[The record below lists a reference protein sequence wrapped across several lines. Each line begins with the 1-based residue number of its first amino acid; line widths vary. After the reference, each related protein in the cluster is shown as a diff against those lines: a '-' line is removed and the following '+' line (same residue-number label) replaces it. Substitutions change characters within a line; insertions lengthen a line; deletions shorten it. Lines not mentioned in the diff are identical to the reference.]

1 VSDWGLRTKWCG
13 FRLGF
18 VAYVRTVTTGS
29 GATAVQIVWKSVYG
43 SRDIEHVGSAHSP
56 AEVEVLKASAAQRIA
71 AGQDPL
77 PLDQPVEDGPRIQ
90 VVGMRMG
97 LLLDAIA
104 RVYRRMGLDQAA
116 GDDVVFEQLVTARI
130 IEPSSK
136 LDAARVLEE
145 AGVGPAC
152 LVPDAETLAA
162 CLRRTSVPSPPFRAV
177 SARSDLGPAALD
189 SYDVTSLLCRRRH
202 NNVVTS

>member
-1 VSDWGLRTKWCG
+1 M
-13 FRLGF
+13 
-18 VAYVRTVTTGS
+18 AYVRTVTTGS
-29 GATAVQIVWKSVYG
+29 GATAVQIVWKSVRG

-56 AEVEVLKASAAQRIA
+56 AEVEVLKAAAVQRIA

-77 PLDQPVEDGPRIQ
+77 PLDQPAAGGGPGIQ

-104 RVYRRMGLDQAA
+104 CVYRRMGLDQAA
-116 GDDVVFEQLVTARI
+116 GDDAVFEQLVTARI

-145 AGVGPAC
+145 AGVQPVSYPTLKRRLPTYAEPA
-152 LVPDAETLAA
+152 
-162 CLRRTSVPSPPFRAV
+162 FRHRLSGAV
-177 SARSDLGPAALD
+177 SARSDLGPAALVL
-189 SYDVTSLLCRRRH
+189 YDVTVRHEALVVRVGVRDLHLIPCRGRGLKLGAA
-202 NNVVTS
+202 

>member
-1 VSDWGLRTKWCG
+1 MSDWGLRTKWCG

-145 AGVGPAC
+145 AGVQPVSYPTLKRWLPVYAEPAFR
-152 LVPDAETLAA
+152 
-162 CLRRTSVPSPPFRAV
+162 LRLSGLFQPGLISALPPWIH
-177 SARSDLGPAALD
+177 
-189 SYDVTSLLCRRRH
+189 TM
-202 NNVVTS
+202 

>member
-1 VSDWGLRTKWCG
+1 M
-13 FRLGF
+13 
-18 VAYVRTVTTGS
+18 AYVRTVTTGS